1 MEAPVTAP
9 RRYLWTDAFAV
20 MTWTGLHERTG
31 QRRYLELALR
41 LIEQVHQVLGAHRT
55 DNAHPTGRGLRIGKP
70 LAEREVDEP
79 YDPELEWERDGQYY
93 HYLLSPLGRGAPA
106 RRAPRVR
113 LSGRRA
119 ATDVLEEAASLGL
132 ETETRDLARLCE
144 GRRWAAASRRAR
156 GREPGAAAIGAFGR
170 RVGRFLARPLNQAA
184 ATWTGHRE
192 GAIA

>member
-1 MEAPVTAP
+1 
-9 RRYLWTDAFAV
+9 

-132 ETETRDLARLCE
+132 ETETRDLAPVR
-144 GRRWAAASRRAR
+144 
-156 GREPGAAAIGAFGR
+156 GAA
-170 RVGRFLARPLNQAA
+170 VGGGLSAS
-184 ATWTGHRE
+184 TWTCAGCCSHWCLWPP
-192 GAIA
+192 GWKISGSTP